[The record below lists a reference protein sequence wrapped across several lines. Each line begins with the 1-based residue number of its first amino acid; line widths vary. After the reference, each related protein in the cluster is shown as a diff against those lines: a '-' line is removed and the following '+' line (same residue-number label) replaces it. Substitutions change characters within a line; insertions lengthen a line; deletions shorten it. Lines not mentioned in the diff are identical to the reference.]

1 MCVFERHALHNLLHL
16 GTTFF
21 THSLCV
27 HVPNTTPQDYAG
39 FESTD
44 GSGRKAVGTQ
54 EELLLWLNHDDKG
67 RVWKAQYDA
76 RQALKGHMKVAR
88 ETPTF
93 IYGNSQ
99 DMTGFIDGTGNPEEE
114 RVSLIVVVC
123 LGCVCISF

>member
-1 MCVFERHALHNLLHL
+1 MQSVD
-16 GTTFF
+16 
-21 THSLCV
+21 THSLLV
-27 HVPNTTPQDYAG
+27 HVPNNTPQDYAG

-114 RVSLIVVVC
+114 RVSFIVVVC
-123 LGCVCISF
+123 LGCVYFVCV